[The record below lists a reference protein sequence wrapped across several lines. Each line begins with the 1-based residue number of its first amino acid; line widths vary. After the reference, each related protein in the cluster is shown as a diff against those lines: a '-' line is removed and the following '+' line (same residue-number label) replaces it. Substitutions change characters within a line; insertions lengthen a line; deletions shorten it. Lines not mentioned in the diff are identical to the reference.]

1 MPVVMVM
8 VAMVMMVAMV
18 PAMPPMVVVM
28 MMTVSPVN
36 FRRRQPGIFL
46 NGCGRAGIAERQC
59 VRRRGE
65 HEQRADGGEPQNFH
79 ELH

>member
-1 MPVVMVM
+1 MP

-28 MMTVSPVN
+28 MTVSPVN
-36 FRRRQPGIFL
+36 FRRRQPGVFL